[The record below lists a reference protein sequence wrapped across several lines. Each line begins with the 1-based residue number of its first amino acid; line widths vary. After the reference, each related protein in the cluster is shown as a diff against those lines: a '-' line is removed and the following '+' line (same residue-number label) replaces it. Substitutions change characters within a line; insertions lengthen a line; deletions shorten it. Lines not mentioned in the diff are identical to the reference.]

1 MVVIVATIALA
12 ATIQETGLGSG
23 VMVSNTKVLNQVFS
37 TAQAICPV
45 IARAI
50 MTAQVRVDILDVVVE
65 LVIKRLSS
73 ETWCPNSKVLWRFLG
88 QMSAFF
94 SELPPDSITIDNILN
109 YVSTASKTVIMEHV
123 NSYKLLKRSTMSTI
137 IVDKIAKSFGS
148 TQAVKDVSFEVHPGE
163 IFGLLGPNGS
173 GKTTSIRVILD
184 IYQADSG
191 TVTILG
197 GPMTN
202 EKLNYIGYIPEERG
216 LYQDVPLDR
225 CLTYLATL
233 KGMTEDQIKDRL
245 PKYLA
250 KFDLTEHAKKK
261 AKELSKGMQQK
272 GQLIAALLH
281 DPEIIIIDEP
291 FSALDPVNTQLVKD
305 LLIEQRNAGKTIV
318 MCTHQMNQVEQLC
331 DRLVLIDHGQVLL
344 QGELS
349 EIRDRFRTNEVIIE
363 ALNPLPEHINGVSKI
378 ERLNDA
384 HRLTP
389 QAGISA
395 HDLLNELVA
404 QGIELNSFEVAVP
417 TLDEI
422 FIRVVKEGNGHNE

>member
-1 MVVIVATIALA
+1 MA
-12 ATIQETGLGSG
+12 
-23 VMVSNTKVLNQVFS
+23 
-37 TAQAICPV
+37 
-45 IARAI
+45 
-50 MTAQVRVDILDVVVE
+50 
-65 LVIKRLSS
+65 
-73 ETWCPNSKVLWRFLG
+73 
-88 QMSAFF
+88 
-94 SELPPDSITIDNILN
+94 
-109 YVSTASKTVIMEHV
+109 
-123 NSYKLLKRSTMSTI
+123 TI
-137 IVDKIAKSFGS
+137 IVDKIAKSFGA
-148 TQAVKDVSFEVHPGE
+148 TQAVKDVTFEVHPGE

-184 IYQADSG
+184 IYQPDSG
-191 TVTILG
+191 SVTILD

-202 EKLNYIGYIPEERG
+202 EKLNHIGYIPEERG

-233 KGMTEDQIKDRL
+233 KGLTEDQIKERL

-272 GQLIAALLH
+272 GQLIAALIH

-291 FSALDPVNTQLVKD
+291 FSALDPINTQLVKD

-349 EIRDRFRTNEVIIE
+349 EIRNRFSTNEVIID
-363 ALNPLPEHINGVSKI
+363 ALNPLPEKLNGVSRI
-378 ERLNDA
+378 EKLNGAYRLS
-384 HRLTP
+384 P
-389 QAGISA
+389 QEGLSS
-395 HDLLNELVA
+395 HELLNELVT
-404 QGIELNSFEVAVP
+404 QGIKLNSFEVAVP

-422 FIRVVKEGNGHNE
+422 FIKVVKESGGTDE

>member
-1 MVVIVATIALA
+1 M
-12 ATIQETGLGSG
+12 
-23 VMVSNTKVLNQVFS
+23 
-37 TAQAICPV
+37 
-45 IARAI
+45 
-50 MTAQVRVDILDVVVE
+50 D
-65 LVIKRLSS
+65 
-73 ETWCPNSKVLWRFLG
+73 
-88 QMSAFF
+88 
-94 SELPPDSITIDNILN
+94 
-109 YVSTASKTVIMEHV
+109 
-123 NSYKLLKRSTMSTI
+123 RSTMATI
-137 IVDKIAKSFGS
+137 IVDKIAKSFGA

-184 IYQADSG
+184 IYQPDSG
-191 TVTILG
+191 SVTILD

-202 EKLNYIGYIPEERG
+202 EKLNHIGYIPEERG

-233 KGMTEDQIKDRL
+233 KGLTEDQIKERL

-272 GQLIAALLH
+272 GQLIAALIH

-291 FSALDPVNTQLVKD
+291 FSALDPINTQLVKD

-349 EIRDRFRTNEVIIE
+349 EIRNRFSTNEVIMD
-363 ALNPLPEHINGVSKI
+363 ALNPLPEKLNGVSRI
-378 ERLNDA
+378 EKLNGAYRLS
-384 HRLTP
+384 P
-389 QAGISA
+389 QEGLSS
-395 HDLLNELVA
+395 HELLNELVT
-404 QGIELNSFEVAVP
+404 QGIQLNSFEVAVP

-422 FIRVVKEGNGHNE
+422 FIKVVKESGGVDE

>member
-1 MVVIVATIALA
+1 MA
-12 ATIQETGLGSG
+12 
-23 VMVSNTKVLNQVFS
+23 
-37 TAQAICPV
+37 
-45 IARAI
+45 
-50 MTAQVRVDILDVVVE
+50 
-65 LVIKRLSS
+65 
-73 ETWCPNSKVLWRFLG
+73 
-88 QMSAFF
+88 
-94 SELPPDSITIDNILN
+94 
-109 YVSTASKTVIMEHV
+109 
-123 NSYKLLKRSTMSTI
+123 TI
-137 IVDKIAKSFGS
+137 IVDKIAKSFGA
-148 TQAVKDVSFEVHPGE
+148 TQAVKDVSFDVHPGE

-184 IYQADSG
+184 IYQPDSG
-191 TVTILG
+191 SVTILG

-202 EKLNYIGYIPEERG
+202 EKLNHIGYIPEERG

-233 KGMTEDQIKDRL
+233 KGLTEDQIKERL

-272 GQLIAALLH
+272 GQLIAALIH

-291 FSALDPVNTQLVKD
+291 FTALDPLNTQLVKD

-349 EIRDRFRTNEVIIE
+349 EIRDRFRTNEVTID
-363 ALNPLPEHINGVSKI
+363 ALNSLPEKLNGVSRI
-378 ERLNDA
+378 EKLNGAYRLS
-384 HRLTP
+384 P
-389 QAGISA
+389 QEGLSSQE
-395 HDLLNELVA
+395 LLNELIT
-404 QGIELNSFEVAVP
+404 QGIKLNSFEVAVP

-422 FIRVVKEGNGHNE
+422 FIKVVKENGGVNE

>member
-1 MVVIVATIALA
+1 MA
-12 ATIQETGLGSG
+12 
-23 VMVSNTKVLNQVFS
+23 
-37 TAQAICPV
+37 
-45 IARAI
+45 
-50 MTAQVRVDILDVVVE
+50 
-65 LVIKRLSS
+65 
-73 ETWCPNSKVLWRFLG
+73 
-88 QMSAFF
+88 
-94 SELPPDSITIDNILN
+94 
-109 YVSTASKTVIMEHV
+109 
-123 NSYKLLKRSTMSTI
+123 TI
-137 IVDKIAKSFGS
+137 IVDKIAKSFGA
-148 TQAVKDVSFEVHPGE
+148 TQAVKDVTFEVHPGE

-184 IYQADSG
+184 IYQPDSG
-191 TVTILG
+191 SVTILD

-233 KGMTEDQIKDRL
+233 KGLTEDQIKERL

-272 GQLIAALLH
+272 GQLIAALIH

-291 FSALDPVNTQLVKD
+291 FSALDPINTQLVKD

-349 EIRDRFRTNEVIIE
+349 EIRNRFSTNEVIID
-363 ALNPLPEHINGVSKI
+363 ALNPLPEKLNGVSRI
-378 ERLNDA
+378 EKLNGAYRLS
-384 HRLTP
+384 P
-389 QAGISA
+389 QEGLSS
-395 HDLLNELVA
+395 HELLNELVT
-404 QGIELNSFEVAVP
+404 QGIKLNSFEVAVP

-422 FIRVVKEGNGHNE
+422 FIKVVKESGGTYE

>member
-1 MVVIVATIALA
+1 
-12 ATIQETGLGSG
+12 
-23 VMVSNTKVLNQVFS
+23 
-37 TAQAICPV
+37 
-45 IARAI
+45 
-50 MTAQVRVDILDVVVE
+50 
-65 LVIKRLSS
+65 
-73 ETWCPNSKVLWRFLG
+73 
-88 QMSAFF
+88 
-94 SELPPDSITIDNILN
+94 
-109 YVSTASKTVIMEHV
+109 
-123 NSYKLLKRSTMSTI
+123 MSTI
-137 IVDKIAKSFGS
+137 IVDKIAKSFGA
-148 TQAVKDVSFEVHPGE
+148 TQAVRDVSFEVRPGE

-184 IYQADSG
+184 IYQPDSG
-191 TVTILG
+191 SVTILG

-202 EKLNYIGYIPEERG
+202 EKLNQIGYIPEERG

-233 KGMTEDQIKDRL
+233 KGLTEDQIKELL

-250 KFDLTEHAKKK
+250 KFDLTDHAKKK

-272 GQLIAALLH
+272 GQLVAALIH

-331 DRLVLIDHGQVLL
+331 DRLVLIDHGRVLL

-349 EIRDRFRTNEVIIE
+349 EVFDRFRTNEVIIDS
-363 ALNPLPEHINGVSKI
+363 LDPLPEELNGVSRI
-378 ERLNDA
+378 EQLNGGY
-384 HRLTP
+384 RLTP
-389 QAGISA
+389 QAGLSA
-395 HDLLNELVA
+395 HQLLDELLA
-404 QGIELNSFEVAVP
+404 QGIKLNSFEVSVP

-422 FIRVVKEGNGHNE
+422 FIQVVKEGNGKHE

>member
-1 MVVIVATIALA
+1 
-12 ATIQETGLGSG
+12 
-23 VMVSNTKVLNQVFS
+23 
-37 TAQAICPV
+37 
-45 IARAI
+45 
-50 MTAQVRVDILDVVVE
+50 
-65 LVIKRLSS
+65 
-73 ETWCPNSKVLWRFLG
+73 
-88 QMSAFF
+88 
-94 SELPPDSITIDNILN
+94 
-109 YVSTASKTVIMEHV
+109 
-123 NSYKLLKRSTMSTI
+123 MSTI
-137 IVDKIAKSFGS
+137 IVEKIAKSFGA
-148 TQAVKDVSFEVHPGE
+148 TQAVKDVSFEVNPGE

-173 GKTTSIRVILD
+173 GKTTSIRVMLD

-191 TVTILG
+191 SVTILG

-202 EKLNYIGYIPEERG
+202 EKLNHIGYLPEERG

-233 KGMTEDQIKDRL
+233 KGLTEDQIKERL

-250 KFDLTEHAKKK
+250 KFDLTDHAKKK

-272 GQLIAALLH
+272 AQLIAALIH

-305 LLIEQRNAGKTIV
+305 LLIEQRNAGKTIA

-349 EIRDRFRTNEVIIE
+349 AIRDSFRTNEVIIDS
-363 ALNPLPEHINGVSKI
+363 LNPLPEQLKGVSRI
-378 ERLNDA
+378 EKLNDA
-384 HRLTP
+384 YRLTP
-389 QAGISA
+389 QPGLSA
-395 HDLLNELVA
+395 HELLDALVA
-404 QGIELNSFEVAVP
+404 QGIKLNSFEVAVP

-422 FIRVVKEGNGHNE
+422 FIRVVKEGNGDNE

>member
-1 MVVIVATIALA
+1 MA
-12 ATIQETGLGSG
+12 
-23 VMVSNTKVLNQVFS
+23 
-37 TAQAICPV
+37 
-45 IARAI
+45 
-50 MTAQVRVDILDVVVE
+50 
-65 LVIKRLSS
+65 
-73 ETWCPNSKVLWRFLG
+73 
-88 QMSAFF
+88 
-94 SELPPDSITIDNILN
+94 
-109 YVSTASKTVIMEHV
+109 
-123 NSYKLLKRSTMSTI
+123 TI
-137 IVDKIAKSFGS
+137 IVDKIAKSFGA

-184 IYQADSG
+184 IYQPDSG
-191 TVTILG
+191 SVTILD

-202 EKLNYIGYIPEERG
+202 EKLNHIGYIPEERG

-233 KGMTEDQIKDRL
+233 KGLTEDQIKERL

-272 GQLIAALLH
+272 GQLIAALIH

-291 FSALDPVNTQLVKD
+291 FSALDPINTQLVKD

-349 EIRDRFRTNEVIIE
+349 EIRNRFRTNEVIID
-363 ALNPLPEHINGVSKI
+363 ALNPLPEKLNGVSRI
-378 ERLNDA
+378 EKLNGAYRLS
-384 HRLTP
+384 P
-389 QAGISA
+389 QEGLSSQE
-395 HDLLNELVA
+395 LLNELIT
-404 QGIELNSFEVAVP
+404 QGIKLNSFEVAVP

-422 FIRVVKEGNGHNE
+422 FIKVVKESGGVDE